1 MKENEVT
8 AFGVRGSIGGRFA
21 VIIVLISLL
30 SGVVLALFLASV
42 TAKYARDDYKR
53 MITRLH
59 VSSEDILVKGLWLT
73 NDEVVQTVLE
83 GFISL
88 SGVENVVLITEN
100 GSVIEKG
107 KAVSEH
113 FFVHEHALTYHYQ
126 DQAIALGQL
135 SVRIELDSI
144 NRQIVNETIRL
155 SLVVGLLA
163 LVGGAGTIFLFYT
176 LVGRHLQNIA
186 QHCGALQWTNL
197 QSPLILNR
205 VSKNKSGDELDQIA
219 YSLNE
224 TCISLNRSMS
234 EVQEKES
241 LFKTI
246 VASSSDTILRFDID
260 GIITYANPAAEEQLG
275 SKWQHFIDKK
285 LKRTTL
291 QEICKTKQSIEVKLQ
306 AADQA
311 GTNNNR
317 LFNLKLTPEISSD
330 GSVNGV
336 IGIARDISMQDQK
349 DVLLRAV
356 FNHAPMLMAIE
367 EIDTGKF
374 YDVNDRFLEMT
385 GYAKDRI
392 IGKSSV
398 AVGFNSVGNRDLIK
412 IHLSSNGFFDDLEL
426 DFTSCDGITMTC
438 HCSGQIID
446 VLGNK
451 KLLSIFQDVTLEKK
465 MLSEQRAL
473 EHQVL
478 QSSKIEAIGTLA
490 GGIAHD
496 FNNILMAIL
505 GYGQMALE
513 DTSPESS
520 VHGDLQ
526 QILLAGRRASELTK
540 QILLFSRQ
548 GNDELSP
555 YKLQGVVKEVVK
567 LLRSTMPS
575 TIEIV
580 TDINL
585 KCRPATLDPTQ
596 IHQVLMNILTNAK
609 QAIGASHG
617 KIEVI
622 LREIDWNASML
633 SVDGKPMPKGKY
645 LELSI
650 KDSGKGMS
658 AEILSRMFEP
668 FFTTK
673 AKGEGTG
680 MGMAVCHGIIS
691 KHNGSITVDSSPG
704 KGSKFNIYL
713 PVTGESHQDLM
724 AKIDDG
730 ASIHGNE
737 RILLVDDEKEL
748 LKMQD
753 RSLTKLGYQTVCFSN
768 SIDALDY
775 FQEHFGEIDMLVTDM
790 TMPHLTGAELSQ
802 KILQVSPDL
811 PIIIC
816 TGYSEVLDAETAYE
830 IGIKSYILKPV
841 VISELATKMRI
852 IFDGLD
858 HRWGDDTRTNS

>member
-1 MKENEVT
+1 MKKNSGT
-8 AFGVRGSIGGRFA
+8 AFWVRGFIGSRFA
-21 VIIVLISLL
+21 VIITVISLV
-30 SGVVLALFLASV
+30 SGIVIALFLASIN
-42 TAKYARDDYKR
+42 TKHAHNNYKR
-53 MITRLH
+53 MVTRFH

-73 NDEVVQTVLE
+73 NDEVVQTVLD
-83 GFISL
+83 GFMNL
-88 SGVENVVLITEN
+88 PGVEEVVLVKEDGT
-100 GSVIEKG
+100 VLKKG
-107 KAVSEH
+107 DAVSEH
-113 FFVHEHALTYHYQ
+113 FFQHDHALTYRYQ
-126 DQAIALGQL
+126 DQDIALGRL
-135 SVRIELDSI
+135 SVRIELDSVT
-144 NRQIVNETIRL
+144 RQIFNETIQL
-155 SLVVGLLA
+155 FLMVFLLA
-163 LVGGAGTIFLFYT
+163 LFGGAGTIFLFYT

-186 QHCGALQWTNL
+186 QHCGALEWTNL

-205 VSKNKSGDELDQIA
+205 KIKKTSGDELDQIA
-219 YSLNE
+219 HSLNE
-224 TCISLNRSMS
+224 TCVSLSRSMS
-234 EVQEKES
+234 EVQAKES

-246 VASSSDTILRFDID
+246 VTSSSDTILRFDVD
-260 GIITYANPAAEEQLG
+260 GLITYANPAAEEHLG
-275 SKWQHFIDKK
+275 SKWQDFIDRK
-285 LKRTTL
+285 LHRSAL
-291 QEICKTKQSIEVKLQ
+291 QEITKTKQSIEVKLHTT
-306 AADQA
+306 DQT
-311 GTNNNR
+311 GKNNNR
-317 LFNLKLTPEISSD
+317 SFNLKLTPEISSD
-330 GSVNGV
+330 GTVESI

-367 EIDTGKF
+367 EIDSGKF

-385 GYAKDRI
+385 GYTKDRV

-426 DFTSCDGITMTC
+426 DFTHCDGTIMTC
-438 HCSGQIID
+438 RCSGQIINY
-446 VLGNK
+446 LGNR

-520 VHGDLQ
+520 VHSDLQ

-548 GNDELSP
+548 GKDELSP
-555 YKLQGVVKEVVK
+555 YKLQGVVKEVIK

-575 TIEIV
+575 TIEIA

-585 KCRPATLDPTQ
+585 KCRPALLDPTQ

-609 QAIGASHG
+609 QAIGPSHG

-622 LREIDWNASML
+622 LREVDWNISML
-633 SVDGKPMPKGKY
+633 SADGKPMKKGKY

-658 AEILSRMFEP
+658 SETLSRMFEP

-673 AKGEGTG
+673 VKGEGTG

-691 KHNGSITVDSSPG
+691 KHNGSITVDSSPD
-704 KGSKFNIYL
+704 KGTKFNIYF
-713 PVTGESHQDLM
+713 PVTEESDQDLR
-724 AKIDDG
+724 AKIDDS

-753 RSLTKLGYQTVCFSN
+753 RSLTKLGYQTVCFSE

-775 FQEHFGEIDMLVTDM
+775 FQEHSGEIDMLVTDM

-802 KILQVSPDL
+802 KILQLCPDL
-811 PIIIC
+811 PIVIC

-841 VISELATKMRI
+841 IISELATKMRI
-852 IFDGLD
+852 IFDGLK
-858 HRWGDDTRTNS
+858 N

>member
-1 MKENEVT
+1 MKKNSGT
-8 AFGVRGSIGGRFA
+8 AFWVRGFIGSRFA
-21 VIIVLISLL
+21 VIITVISLV
-30 SGVVLALFLASV
+30 SGIVIALFLASIN
-42 TAKYARDDYKR
+42 TKHAHNNYKR
-53 MITRLH
+53 MVTRFH

-73 NDEVVQTVLE
+73 NDEVVQTVLD
-83 GFISL
+83 GFMNL
-88 SGVENVVLITEN
+88 PGVEEVVLVKEDGT
-100 GSVIEKG
+100 VLKKG
-107 KAVSEH
+107 DAVSEH
-113 FFVHEHALTYHYQ
+113 FFQHDHALTYRYQ
-126 DQAIALGQL
+126 DQDIALGRL
-135 SVRIELDSI
+135 SVRIELDSVT
-144 NRQIVNETIRL
+144 RQISNETIQL
-155 SLVVGLLA
+155 FLMVFLLA
-163 LVGGAGTIFLFYT
+163 LFGGAGTIFLFYT

-186 QHCGALQWTNL
+186 QHCGALEWTNL

-205 VSKNKSGDELDQIA
+205 KIKKTSGDELDQIA
-219 YSLNE
+219 HSLNE
-224 TCISLNRSMS
+224 TCVSLSRSMS
-234 EVQEKES
+234 EVQAKES

-246 VASSSDTILRFDID
+246 VTSSSDTILRFDVD
-260 GIITYANPAAEEQLG
+260 GLITYANPAAEEHLG
-275 SKWQHFIDKK
+275 SKWQDFIDRK
-285 LKRTTL
+285 LHRSAL
-291 QEICKTKQSIEVKLQ
+291 QEITKTKQSIEVKLHTT
-306 AADQA
+306 DQT
-311 GTNNNR
+311 GKNNNR
-317 LFNLKLTPEISSD
+317 SFNLKLTPEISSD
-330 GSVNGV
+330 GTVESI

-367 EIDTGKF
+367 EIDSGKF

-385 GYAKDRI
+385 GYTKDRV

-426 DFTSCDGITMTC
+426 DFTHCDGTIMTC
-438 HCSGQIID
+438 RCSGQIINY
-446 VLGNK
+446 LGNR

-520 VHGDLQ
+520 VHSDLQ

-548 GNDELSP
+548 GKDELSP
-555 YKLQGVVKEVVK
+555 YKLQGVVKEVIK

-575 TIEIV
+575 TIEIA

-585 KCRPATLDPTQ
+585 KCRPALLDPTQ

-609 QAIGASHG
+609 QAIGPSHG

-622 LREIDWNASML
+622 LREVDWNTSML
-633 SVDGKPMPKGKY
+633 SADGKPMKKGKY

-658 AEILSRMFEP
+658 SETLSRMFEP

-673 AKGEGTG
+673 VKGEGTG

-691 KHNGSITVDSSPG
+691 KHNGSITVDSSPD
-704 KGSKFNIYL
+704 KGTKFNIYL
-713 PVTGESHQDLM
+713 PVTEESDQDLR
-724 AKIDDG
+724 AKIDDS

-753 RSLTKLGYQTVCFSN
+753 RSLTKLGYQTVCFSE

-775 FQEHFGEIDMLVTDM
+775 FQEHSGEIDMLVTDM

-802 KILQVSPDL
+802 KILQLCPDL
-811 PIIIC
+811 PIVIC

-841 VISELATKMRI
+841 IISELATKMRI
-852 IFDGLD
+852 IFDGLK
-858 HRWGDDTRTNS
+858 N